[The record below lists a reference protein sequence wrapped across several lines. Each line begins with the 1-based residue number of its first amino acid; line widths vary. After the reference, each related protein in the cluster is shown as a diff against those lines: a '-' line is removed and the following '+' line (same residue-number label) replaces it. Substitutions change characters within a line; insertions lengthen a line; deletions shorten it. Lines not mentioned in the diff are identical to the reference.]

1 MAEKNKG
8 IAALRSQRIRNLSH
22 YFISVGDVLAKISPM
37 IAIQLKQ
44 SGLDKDYNVTAR
56 EYLAICFFVS
66 AMMGI
71 LAGTAVSL
79 VLSMGSGVF
88 VSYGPLI
95 GIAVGFLNYM
105 QLVTYPKSIV
115 SKRVKNLEK
124 NLIFALRTILVQI
137 RSGVP
142 IFDSFVSV
150 GAGNYG
156 QISDEFKIVIEKSR
170 SGKPVIDTLEELAI
184 RNPSMYFRRAI
195 WQLVNAMRSGSDI
208 GENLECVLE
217 ALSKEQMVQIRE
229 YKSVLNPLAM
239 MYMMI
244 AVIMPS
250 LGITVMI
257 IISTFPGMGRLGD
270 KMTFWMLLGGVII
283 MQFLFM
289 SVIRGKRPNLIG

>member
-44 SGLDKDYNVTAR
+44 SGLDKDYNLTAR
-56 EYLAICFFVS
+56 EYLAICFTVS
-66 AMMGI
+66 ATMGI

-79 VLSMGSGVF
+79 VLSMGTGVF